1 MLCVLIALQVVRL
14 SSLGSRPFQSLLSL
28 VPFPPLSPPPPLF
41 PSPAHPFLSP
51 IPRPFPSPPSPP
63 EIISECQEW
72 DVMIKQLKC
81 APTAHIF
88 FMNLGF
94 CEKYWSKAL

>member
-1 MLCVLIALQVVRL
+1 MYVIGRHNAMRFDRFASCEE
-14 SSLGSRPFQSLLSL
+14 SPLSL

-72 DVMIKQLKC
+72 DVMIKQLKF

-88 FMNLGF
+88 FMYLGF
-94 CEKYWSKAL
+94 CEKHWSKAL

>member
-1 MLCVLIALQVVRL
+1 MQCVLIALQVVR
-14 SSLGSRPFQSLLSL
+14 SP
-28 VPFPPLSPPPPLF
+28 PFPPLSPPPPLF

-72 DVMIKQLKC
+72 DVMIKQLKF

-88 FMNLGF
+88 S
-94 CEKYWSKAL
+94 CI